1 MAFFGRSAPPPSRLE
16 ELKGVLQKDPG
27 SRQFLALAEEFRKDG
42 EFAEAIRALENGL
55 RLHPG
60 YVAAHVALGR
70 VYREIGQIDDAL
82 KAFLSALA
90 IDRENLVAIKQAA
103 LLYVE
108 KGDPVEA
115 VKKLKLYRGLNPG
128 DKEVTEQIERLDT
141 QLGTTSR
148 LRQAQPAGLPLPQRE
163 PSTQPSF
170 TPPQAPNAPEAPFPP
185 PAQTEPLPR
194 VSVESNGPGTGI
206 LELTYEALP
215 KAAAADRDGAARP
228 REVEPDVFLFE
239 VEMERA
245 AQEGALLAPSA
256 PFPEEVELP
265 EEDEDRT
272 VPGAPIPA
280 AAPAAEPREE
290 RRKDLVTRTLAD
302 LYLAQGLRAEAR
314 KAFEILARGETDP
327 ERASALRVRARA
339 IAAEEA
345 AAAAEAEEAAGAA
358 EALAAATHAAAD
370 PQRER
375 LEAYLRRVGRPRDDS
390 GDLSLIVGELV
401 KAGSGIETAIV
412 TETGGVTVVT
422 AGPFG
427 PAEESLAA
435 EMASFWKNLQRES
448 GDVEAGKPSRVS
460 LVAGAGSAVVSGI
473 GDGYALVLRIAAGAS
488 MGRVRYEA
496 ARAASR
502 LRPLLA

>member
-1 MAFFGRSAPPPSRLE
+1 MAFFGRSTPPPSRLE
-16 ELKGVLQKDPG
+16 ELKSVLQKDPG
-27 SRQFLALAEEFRKDG
+27 SRQFLALAEELRKDG

-70 VYREIGQIDDAL
+70 VFREIGQIDDAL
-82 KAFLSALA
+82 KAFLSALT

-148 LRQAQPAGLPLPQRE
+148 LRQASQPAGLPLPQRE
-163 PSTQPSF
+163 PSTRPFF
-170 TPPQAPNAPEAPFPP
+170 TPPLAPNPPEAPFLPP
-185 PAQTEPLPR
+185 SQTEPFPR
-194 VSVESNGPGTGI
+194 VSLEPNGPGPGI
-206 LELTYEALP
+206 LE
-215 KAAAADRDGAARP
+215 DRDGAARP
-228 REVEPDVFLFE
+228 SGVEADVFLFFE
-239 VEMERA
+239 VETERV

-256 PFPEEVELP
+256 PFLEEVELP

-280 AAPAAEPREE
+280 AARTVEPRGE

-314 KAFEILARGETDP
+314 NAFEILARGETDP

-345 AAAAEAEEAAGAA
+345 AEAVAAVAT
-358 EALAAATHAAAD
+358 ATHAAD
-370 PQRER
+370 PRRER
-375 LEAYLRRVGRPRDDS
+375 LEAYLRRVGRPQDDS

-448 GDVEAGKPSRVS
+448 GDVEAGKPSGVS

-473 GDGYALVLRIAAGAS
+473 GDGYALVLRTAAGAS

-496 ARAASR
+496 ARAVSR